1 MDTYKDRLEK
11 LADVTL
17 KIGVNLDDG
26 QDLHIDCLV
35 EHAPLARALAD
46 RAYRLGARVVD
57 VRYFDHELRRSRIEQ
72 GPKDAVAWVAP
83 WIEDRFDW
91 SIEAQAAYIRIEG
104 DPDPDVFANT
114 DPGLA
119 SQEVTP
125 RPPGRHRQAA
135 SEVVNWCLVPF
146 PTEGWSRSVYGA
158 PDEDRLWNDIESFMR
173 LDQADPVQAW
183 KEHLAR
189 LDERSRQMDERL
201 FDALHFEGPGTDLT
215 VGLLTTSRWMS
226 GANTTKAGRSY
237 IANMPTE
244 EIFTTPHRERTS
256 GWVRSTRPLNLSG
269 AVVRDLEMRFEGGRA
284 VEVKASSNGEA
295 VAGEQAR
302 DEGSAYLGE
311 VALVD
316 GASPIG
322 QSGQTYLNTLL
333 DENATCHIAYG
344 AAYARAVEG
353 SDEMDPETQ
362 LSHGINHSNVHTDFM
377 IGGPEVEVTGIEAGG
392 ARVPIIVDDAWQ
404 LS

>member
-1 MDTYKDRLEK
+1 MDIQERAERLAE
-11 LADVTL
+11 VTL
-17 KIGVNLDDG
+17 RIGVNLDQG

-46 RAYRLGARVVD
+46 CAYRMGARVVD
-57 VRYFDHELRRSRIEQ
+57 VRYFDHYLRRSRIEY
-72 GPKDAVAWVAP
+72 GPEDAVGWVAP

-91 SIEAQAAYIRIEG
+91 SIGARAAYIRIEG
-104 DPDPDVFANT
+104 DPDPDLFAGT

-125 RPPGRHRQAA
+125 RPPGRHRQVE

-158 PDEDRLWNDIESFMR
+158 PDEARLWDDIEKFLR
-173 LDQADPVQAW
+173 LDQPDPVQAW

-189 LDERSRQMDERL
+189 LAERSRQMDERR
-201 FDALHFEGPGTDLT
+201 FDALHFEGPGTDLV
-215 VGLLTTSRWMS
+215 VGLLPNSRWMS
-226 GANTTKAGRSY
+226 GANRSKAGRDY
-237 IANMPTE
+237 IVNMPTE

-256 GWVRSTRPLNLSG
+256 GRVRSTRPLNLSG
-269 AVVRDLEMRFEGGRA
+269 AVVRDLEVRFEGGRA

-295 VAGEQAR
+295 VGGEQAR

-344 AAYARAVEG
+344 AAYTHAVEG
-353 SDEMDPETQ
+353 GHQMDPETQ
-362 LSHGINHSNVHTDFM
+362 LAHGINRSTVHTDFM
-377 IGGPEVEVTGIEAGG
+377 IGGPEVTVTGIETGG
-392 ARVPIIVDDAWQ
+392 ARVPIIVDDVWQ

>member
-1 MDTYKDRLEK
+1 MTSHDDRIAR

-17 KIGVNLDDG
+17 KIGLNLGKG

-35 EHAPLARALAD
+35 EHAPLARALTEA
-46 RAYRLGARVVD
+46 AYKMGARVVD
-57 VRYFDHELRRSRIEQ
+57 VRYFDHELRRARIEH
-72 GPKDAVAWVAP
+72 GPQDSIAWVAP
-83 WIEDRFDW
+83 WIEERFDW
-91 SIEAQAAYIRIEG
+91 SIEAEASYIRIEG
-104 DPDPDVFANT
+104 DPDPDVFKDT
-114 DPGLA
+114 DPSLA

-135 SEVVNWCLVPF
+135 SEKVNWCLVPF

-158 PDEDRLWNDIESFMR
+158 PDEERLWKDIERFMR

-183 KEHLAR
+183 KEHLAG
-189 LDERSRQMDERL
+189 LDERSRQMDDRR

-215 VGLLTTSRWMS
+215 VGLLPTSRWMS
-226 GANTTKAGRSY
+226 GANATRAGRRY

-256 GWVRSTRPLNLSG
+256 GRVRSTRPLNLSG

-284 VEVKASSNGEA
+284 VEVKASVNGEA

-353 SDEMDPETQ
+353 SDDMDPETQ
-362 LSHGINHSNVHTDFM
+362 LKHGINRSNVHTDFM
-377 IGGPEVEVTGIEAGG
+377 IGGPEVTVTGIETGG
-392 ARVPIIVDDAWQ
+392 GRVMIIKDDVWQ